1 MFWFGKRTYAIII
14 GGLAAVPKTSPMQHN
29 EYTYSQDNKVAAPAS
44 VSSAE
49 GEQAPL

>member
-1 MFWFGKRTYAIII
+1 MAKNPISYNCI
-14 GGLAAVPKTSPMQHN
+14 K
-29 EYTYSQDNKVAAPAS
+29 YTYSQDNKVAAPAS